1 MTSDELSDW
10 MADLKPAHVEIGMP
24 RFTATYE
31 GSLDSALT
39 SLGMGATFDA
49 NLADFS
55 GVASR
60 TRVYVSDIEHETVVK
75 VDESGT
81 VAAGAT
87 AAELVLQSL
96 PIGVIMNRPFFYAIV
111 DGKTGA
117 LLFIGTL
124 INPIHTS
131 S

>member
-1 MTSDELSDW
+1 MR
-10 MADLKPAHVEIGMP
+10 AA
-24 RFTATYE
+24 
-31 GSLDSALT
+31 
-39 SLGMGATFDA
+39 FDA
-49 NLADFS
+49 NVADFT
-55 GVASR
+55 GLASR
-60 TRVYVSDIEHETVVK
+60 ARIYISDIEHETVVK

-87 AAELVLQSL
+87 MAEVVLQSL
-96 PIGVIMNRPFFYAIV
+96 PIGMTMNRPFFYAIV

-124 INPIHTS
+124 IDPAQRS

>member
-1 MTSDELSDW
+1 
-10 MADLKPAHVEIGMP
+10 
-24 RFTATYE
+24 TASYSS
-31 GSLDSALT
+31 SLVNALT
-39 SLGMGATFDA
+39 SLGMGVAFDR
-49 NLADFS
+49 NNADFAKLAS
-55 GVASR
+55 EPGV
-60 TRVYVSDIEHETVVK
+60 YISDVEHETVVQ

-87 AAELVLQSL
+87 TGTVSITVAPPSMT
-96 PIGVIMNRPFFYAIV
+96 MNRPFFYSIV

-124 INPIHTS
+124 IDPSQGS

>member
-1 MTSDELSDW
+1 M
-10 MADLKPAHVEIGMP
+10 
-24 RFTATYE
+24 
-31 GSLDSALT
+31 
-39 SLGMGATFDA
+39 
-49 NLADFS
+49 
-55 GVASR
+55 
-60 TRVYVSDIEHETVVK
+60 SDIEHEAVVK

-96 PIGVIMNRPFFYAIV
+96 PIGVILNRPFFYAIV